1 MPIAMTMYYDIGIG
15 QWDKAPSA
23 DSLFKGIFV
32 ARFRL
37 VFFFNTPERELV
49 VNAPVDIT
57 MLEGMFQ
64 RRHSQIEVRFEP
76 EFALAW
82 TYMNPT
88 GAPCFN
94 LRMLEELRA
103 HDSAIESC
111 GGRLLHNGELR
122 QIHYYVGGSKIEG
135 IFSLGGNLENLVMLI
150 KSGDRETLMHYAK
163 LCVDNMYPRICNYNS
178 PMTTISLVQGEALGG
193 GFETALSS
201 NVIIA
206 ERRARMGLPEIF
218 FNLFPGNGAYSLLSR
233 RLGMKRA
240 EEMILSGRIYTAAEL
255 HEMGV
260 VDVLADD
267 GRGEAAVYDY
277 IRRNER
283 RRNGIQAMFNCRQHT
298 NPISYDELLNIA
310 NLWVDA
316 ALRLEDA
323 DLKLM
328 SRIGRSQA
336 KRARAEPEAT
346 FVNERRFAIA

>member
-1 MPIAMTMYYDIGIG
+1 M
-15 QWDKAPSA
+15 
-23 DSLFKGIFV
+23 
-32 ARFRL
+32 
-37 VFFFNTPERELV
+37 
-49 VNAPVDIT
+49 NAPVDIT

-64 RRHSQIEVRFEP
+64 RMHSQIEVRFEP
-76 EFALAW
+76 EYALAW
-82 TYMNPT
+82 TYMNPI

-111 GGRLLHNGELR
+111 GGRLLHNGELH
-122 QIHYYVGGSKIEG
+122 QIHYYVGASRIDGV
-135 IFSLGGNLENLVMLI
+135 FSLGGNLDNLVTLI
-150 KSGDRETLMHYAK
+150 KEGDRETLGRYAK

-193 GFETALSS
+193 GFETALAS

-240 EEMILSGRIYTAAEL
+240 EEMILSGRIYTSVEL
-255 HEMGV
+255 HEMGI
-260 VDVLADD
+260 VDIVAED

-283 RRNGIQAMFNCRQHT
+283 RRNGMQAIFNCRQQT
-298 NPISYDELLNIA
+298 NPISYQELLNIA
-310 NLWVDA
+310 NLWVDS
-316 ALRLEDA
+316 ALRLEDG

-328 SRIGRSQA
+328 SRLGRSQA
-336 KRARAEPEAT
+336 KRARGEPAEKLLPE
-346 FVNERRFAIA
+346 ERFAVA